1 MENRIDRFGDKLHK
15 LTPEERKK
23 GGRNRKKSL
32 TVRELSKSILGKG
45 CISTEKTRKLCEDLG
60 LEPSTTTIKE
70 LMVYRSM
77 IKSASDGD
85 IDTLIK
91 LQGLLGEDAE
101 LADIE
106 DMYDIEGKIWG
117 DTDAKE

>member
-1 MENRIDRFGDKLHK
+1 
-15 LTPEERKK
+15 
-23 GGRNRKKSL
+23 
-32 TVRELSKSILGKG
+32 
-45 CISTEKTRKLCEDLG
+45 
-60 LEPSTTTIKE
+60 
-70 LMVYRSM
+70 MVYRSM

-106 DMYDIEGKIWG
+106 DMSDIEGKIWG
-117 DTDAKE
+117 DADAKE